1 MMMIMK
7 MVMLVTR
14 KQCRLINDDY
24 DKHDDDDDDV
34 DNDDEDEDDGEDN
47 DDMRTERAM

>member
-1 MMMIMK
+1 
-7 MVMLVTR
+7 MLVMTR

-24 DKHDDDDDDV
+24 DEHDDDNV
-34 DNDDEDEDDGEDN
+34 ENDDEDEDDGEDN

>member
-1 MMMIMK
+1 MMMNMK
-7 MVMLVTR
+7 MVILVMTR

-24 DKHDDDDDDV
+24 DKHDDDDV